1 MKQYIILIC
10 TVTLVII
17 FHILQAKYLQNTS
30 RYVMTDL
37 NDIEIAIER
46 KDFDSARLSAEE
58 LQSTWMNI
66 KSGWDSF
73 GEHDDVGE
81 IGNSVENLRVCIEQ
95 MEATDSLIYISDIRH
110 LLKHVIE
117 SEQLRIHNIL

>member
-1 MKQYIILIC
+1 MKQYIILFC
-10 TVTLVII
+10 TIILVIVL
-17 FHILQAKYLQNTS
+17 HILQARYLERTS
-30 RYVMTDL
+30 RYMLTDL

-46 KDFDSARLSAEE
+46 KDFDSAKSSAEE
-58 LQSTWMNI
+58 LQSTWKNI

-81 IGNSVENLRVCIEQ
+81 IANSVENLQVCIAQ
-95 MEATDSLIYISDIRH
+95 IEATDSMVYISNIRH

-117 SEQLRIHNIL
+117 SEQLRMHNIL